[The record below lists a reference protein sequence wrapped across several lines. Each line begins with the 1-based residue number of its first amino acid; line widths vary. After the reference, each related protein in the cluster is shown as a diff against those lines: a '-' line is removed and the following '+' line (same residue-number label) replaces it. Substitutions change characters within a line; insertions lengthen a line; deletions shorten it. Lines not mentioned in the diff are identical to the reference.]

1 MFELKNVT
9 KTYGS
14 FTALDRVSFTLEEGE
29 ALGLIG
35 TSGSGKSTIARLLMG
50 LDRPTRGKILYKNR
64 SLGSFSRTEW
74 KKIRLEV
81 QMVFQDPTSSLS
93 PRMSVEE
100 ILSEPLIIQKKTGDL
115 KAALDAVSLPSL
127 FLKKRVS
134 ELSGGQR
141 QRIAIARALIL
152 QPQYLILDE
161 PISALDVS
169 VGAQIIN
176 LLVDLKK
183 ELGLTLLFITH
194 DLALL
199 RYLCD
204 RAVVLECGRCIEMG
218 PVESLFEAPACP
230 HTRDLLAAATL

>member
-1 MFELKNVT
+1 MFDLENVT
-9 KTYGS
+9 KTYGELV
-14 FTALDRVSFTLEEGE
+14 ALDGVSFTLEEGE

-50 LDRPTRGKILYKNR
+50 LEKPTRGKIFYKGR
-64 SLGSFSRTEW
+64 SLASLSHTEW
-74 KKIRLEV
+74 KKMRLEV

-100 ILSEPLIIQKKTGDL
+100 ILREPLIIQNKRADL
-115 KAALDAVSLPSL
+115 EEALETVALPSF
-127 FLKKRVS
+127 FLKRHAN

-152 QPQYLILDE
+152 RPKCLILDE

-176 LLVDLKK
+176 LLIDLKK
-183 ELGLTLLFITH
+183 EFGLTLLFITH
-194 DLALL
+194 DLATL

-204 RAVVLECGRCIEMG
+204 RAAVLNLGSL
-218 PVESLFEAPACP
+218 VEVGSVDQLCSPY
-230 HTRDLLAAATL
+230 TQDLLAAATL

>member
-1 MFELKNVT
+1 MFELKEVT
-9 KTYGS
+9 KNYGN
-14 FTALDRVSFTLEEGE
+14 FTALDSVSFTLTEGE

-50 LDRPTRGKILYKNR
+50 LDRPTQGQILYKNR
-64 SLGSFSRTEW
+64 SLASFSRAAW

-100 ILSEPLIIQKKTGDL
+100 ILREPLIIQNKTADL
-115 KAALDAVSLPSL
+115 KAALDAVSLPSF
-127 FLKKRVS
+127 FLKRYVGD
-134 ELSGGQR
+134 LSGGQR
-141 QRIAIARALIL
+141 QRVAIARALIL
-152 QPQYLILDE
+152 QPQCLILDE

-176 LLVDLKK
+176 LLIELKR
-183 ELGLTLLFITH
+183 ELGLTLIFITH

-199 RYLCD
+199 HYLCD
-204 RAVVLECGRCIEMG
+204 RAAVLQEGSLVEVG
-218 PVESLFEAPACP
+218 PLETLCHPY
-230 HTRDLLAAATL
+230 TKDLIDAAML